1 MAKIKDKVKT
11 WLHWIKIISD
21 PFLFYLVLS
30 YAVMKLHTMNM
41 KTVYEHYTP
50 AWKLEGLLTRLRP
63 LEHVRAAS
71 SEGEGG
77 GGEFM
82 ILESCSGM

>member
-50 AWKLEGLLTRLRP
+50 A
-63 LEHVRAAS
+63 
-71 SEGEGG
+71 
-77 GGEFM
+77 
-82 ILESCSGM
+82 